1 VKNDVALFITG
12 FALLAVVY
20 MLVRPGMPAA
30 KAVGDVGNA
39 LVAMTRLATGWTGT
53 NGGGGA
59 TPAVYQ
65 V

>member
-1 VKNDVALFITG
+1 MKNDVALFITG
-12 FALLAVVY
+12 FAMLAVIY

-30 KAVGDVGNA
+30 QAVKDTSNA
-39 LVAMTRLATGWTGT
+39 LVAMTQLATGWTG